1 MRFDSIEFGTRVR
14 NLRENANYTKKQLAD
29 LLHIST
35 EHIKSIESGRRK
47 CSLNLIIELASLFE
61 VSLDYLILGK
71 DSRYEIVKT
80 GIQEVMTLLE
90 QINHEL

>member
-47 CSLNLIIELASLFE
+47 CSLNLMIELASLFE
-61 VSLDYLILGK
+61 VSLVCLSIK
-71 DSRYEIVKT
+71 KSCKRAPKK
-80 GIQEVMTLLE
+80 
-90 QINHEL
+90 